1 MAAQVLDQRS
11 SAEGDTPLKAGASPV
26 EVQATDWS
34 RGFPGVALVTWQGRA
49 LDYGDKLELDADICD
64 LMHLPAQQV
73 ETRQCLLKATAAALL
88 YAKKG
93 EPPAHAEV
101 LETAQ

>member
-1 MAAQVLDQRS
+1 
-11 SAEGDTPLKAGASPV
+11 
-26 EVQATDWS
+26 
-34 RGFPGVALVTWQGRA
+34 
-49 LDYGDKLELDADICD
+49 
-64 LMHLPAQQV
+64 MHLPAQQV

-101 LETAQ
+101 LESAQVLRTEHWWAAKEASCALGESPSWVSPGESDLR